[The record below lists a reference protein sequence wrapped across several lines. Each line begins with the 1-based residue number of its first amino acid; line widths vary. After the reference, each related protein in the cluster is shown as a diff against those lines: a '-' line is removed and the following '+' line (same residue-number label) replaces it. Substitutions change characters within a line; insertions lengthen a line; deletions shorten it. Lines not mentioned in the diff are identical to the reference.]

1 MARDPTA
8 APATARVPAIA
19 LAFPADH
26 GRDRGCGRV
35 VLEGLPDPSHDAG
48 RAIPALVLRG
58 FAEIIATYYTASQM
72 AEFLYDSSRSL
83 NGLASC

>member
-1 MARDPTA
+1 
-8 APATARVPAIA
+8 
-19 LAFPADH
+19 
-26 GRDRGCGRV
+26 V